1 MLQLV
6 RGLRGLDFAGFDLV
20 EVNPPYDSSD
30 ITSILAANIIFEYLS
45 LLAVK
50 QTSKYC
56 NRSRT

>member
-20 EVNPPYDSSD
+20 EVNPSYDSSD
-30 ITSILAANIIFEYLS
+30 ITAILAANIIFEYLS

-50 QTSKYC
+50 QI
-56 NRSRT
+56 SR